1 MTIIIYKLRASLGH
15 NTIIILFLTNC
26 LSAQILFTVERE
38 MDFPAHFSRQD
49 FVPQKINVGPGGIYF
64 LDTDSRQ
71 IALMSSE
78 EVRIEGGYGIGADI
92 FFDPIEILVSG
103 LRVWIVDGT
112 LNTIS
117 EFDHRLNFLR
127 TFEMNNIYPDIAALD
142 TWENVFLWSD
152 QDQMIYKL
160 DLNSGSMEEFVDFTL
175 YRSSINQVLDLVVTP
190 DGSVFLLVEKEQL
203 IYHFNRLGRLVKI
216 LKYDQSIKF
225 IAPFSER
232 SFLISE
238 SGFIADMNEQE
249 KFQLPIL
256 DQIVDVA
263 VANDQLFMLMQDGVK
278 IIVKTPD

>member
-1 MTIIIYKLRASLGH
+1 
-15 NTIIILFLTNC
+15 
-26 LSAQILFTVERE
+26 
-38 MDFPAHFSRQD
+38 MDFPAPFSRQD

-225 IAPFSER
+225 ISPFSER

-256 DQIVDVA
+256 GQIVDVA

>member
-1 MTIIIYKLRASLGH
+1 MTIIISKLIASLGH
-15 NTIIILFLTNC
+15 STIIILFLTNC

-190 DGSVFLLVEKEQL
+190 AGSVFLLVEKEQL

-216 LKYDQSIKF
+216 LKYDQSIMF
-225 IAPFSER
+225 ISPFSER

-256 DQIVDVA
+256 GQIVDVA
-263 VANDQLFMLMQDGVK
+263 VGNDQLFMLMQDGVK